1 MQIPY
6 VNKLCLDQ
14 HNHAVSNIFGWN
26 VHVFETSFPV
36 KPMSVC
42 TSHTSSMHA
51 IIQDRF
57 SSFPVAKVSVEQLS
71 Q

>member
-1 MQIPY
+1 
-6 VNKLCLDQ
+6 
-14 HNHAVSNIFGWN
+14 
-26 VHVFETSFPV
+26 
-36 KPMSVC
+36 MSVC